1 MRNLRL
7 SIGVF
12 MLIFSGNIL
21 LAQDLNR
28 EEVPANILEHFDL
41 EYAQASD
48 VEWEM
53 KGDRYKVEF
62 EYDRQTDMEI
72 WYDANG
78 NVVREKE
85 EWKKSKLPDAV
96 KNAIKEEYS
105 DYKIDDVDKI
115 TEDGK
120 VHFKVSLDSNR
131 DEDMEV
137 WIDESGEVTES
148 KRD

>member
-1 MRNLRL
+1 
-7 SIGVF
+7 

-53 KGDRYKVEF
+53 KGDKYQVEF

-137 WIDESGEVTES
+137 WIDESGEITES